1 MIGNKRQ
8 TTLEDRVQ
16 KLEKEVNK
24 MRDILWMLEA
34 DVGDLTL
41 AQRKKEVGKEGSSDI
56 KLKINI
62 DTTEAIQQLQRIQK
76 ALITDEQLEQVKQEL
91 REYWEENIYQKNTP
105 ANHNLLPKSE
115 KEQLEKIKNGEIK
128 NLCDLMMRRID

>member
-1 MIGNKRQ
+1 MV
-8 TTLEDRVQ
+8 TVE
-16 KLEKEVNK
+16 
-24 MRDILWMLEA
+24 
-34 DVGDLTL
+34 
-41 AQRKKEVGKEGSSDI
+41 
-56 KLKINI
+56 INL

-105 ANHNLLPKSE
+105 SNHNLLPKAE

-128 NLCDLMMRRID
+128 NLCDLKRRRIELE